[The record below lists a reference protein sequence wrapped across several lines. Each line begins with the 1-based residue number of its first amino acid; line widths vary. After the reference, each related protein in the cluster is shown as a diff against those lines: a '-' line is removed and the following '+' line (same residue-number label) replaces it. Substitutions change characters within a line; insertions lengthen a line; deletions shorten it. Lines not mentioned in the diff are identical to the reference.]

1 MATGRDWPFQPTDQ
15 AAAFMPTWDLL
26 PKVFFWPGLTGSAAC
41 YPFPVADKGERSQV
55 LTNSVAH
62 LLTNVK
68 WKHWS
73 KTKCVK
79 CTQMDKGML
88 DGINLGEL
96 KQQGC
101 CNCT

>member
-1 MATGRDWPFQPTDQ
+1 MAAGRDWHFQPTDQ
-15 AAAFMPTWDLL
+15 AAAFLPTWVLL
-26 PKVFFWPGLTGSAAC
+26 TNVLFWPGLSGSAAC
-41 YPFPVADKGERSQV
+41 YPFPVADNSEHSQV
-55 LTNSVAH
+55 LTNSLAH

-96 KQQGC
+96 K
-101 CNCT
+101 